1 MGYLVVGVVSLLSGV
16 TASMGLGGGFV
27 LLIYLTAFANVPQ
40 MEAQLIN
47 LIFFLPIGALSL
59 WFHKKNNLVVKQA
72 ILPSILTGVVGV
84 AGGVTVAKFLG
95 DVNLSKVFAVFLF
108 LIGIKELFF
117 KPKENSNKK

>member
-47 LIFFLPIGALSL
+47 LIFFLPIGALSRS
-59 WFHKKNNLVVKQA
+59 
-72 ILPSILTGVVGV
+72 P
-84 AGGVTVAKFLG
+84 
-95 DVNLSKVFAVFLF
+95 
-108 LIGIKELFF
+108 
-117 KPKENSNKK
+117 